1 MAAERLDWPSNAGRR
16 PAIELTVGEC
26 WQLLASVPIGRVVF
40 THRAMPAIRPV
51 NHLVEGRT
59 IIIRT
64 HLGAAIASR
73 ASLGG
78 TTDTSGEAG
87 AAGTAGSAGGR
98 DEEQGSVVCYE
109 ADQIDAA
116 RHTGWSVIVTGL
128 ARLVTDPGA
137 IARYA
142 DTLEPWM
149 AGDMNQVVAIEPR
162 FVSGIR
168 LVGWCT

>member
-1 MAAERLDWPSNAGRR
+1 MTAERSERPPSASRR
-16 PAIELTVGEC
+16 PALELTTGEC
-26 WQLLASVPIGRVVF
+26 WELLASVPIGRVVF

-51 NHLVEGRT
+51 NHLIEGRT

-73 ASLGG
+73 AAM
-78 TTDTSGEAG
+78 AG
-87 AAGTAGSAGGR
+87 AAGTTGVTGGR
-98 DEEQGSVVCYE
+98 AEEPGSVVCYE
-109 ADQIDAA
+109 ADQIDPV

-149 AGDMNQVVAIEPR
+149 AGDLNQIVAIEPR

-168 LVGWCT
+168 LVGWCA